1 MNIAKMSYKNQFWK
15 YNPSTVKLLSTREI
29 VEQKIPM
36 SGNVIQNFGRNARV
50 VTGEGYFF
58 GEDCFLQYDN
68 LWGLHKEETSGL
80 LTIPKFAVMNCYF
93 LNLEIIGEPK
103 ENLIKYKF
111 TFLEDM
117 DGCESRFVPSFHIVE
132 KGESLWNI
140 SNKYNI
146 SVEELLSRNLWLKN
160 PFSLVVG
167 DKVILC

>member
-1 MNIAKMSYKNQFWK
+1 MNISKMSYKNQFWK
-15 YNPSTVKLLSTREI
+15 YNPSTVKLLSSREV
-29 VEQKIPM
+29 VEQKIPLA
-36 SGNVIQNFGRNARV
+36 NNILQNFGRNARV

-68 LWGLHKEETSGL
+68 LWSLHKEEKSGL
-80 LTIPKFAVMNCYF
+80 LTIPKFVVMNCYF

-103 ENLIKYKF
+103 ENLIQYKF

-117 DGCESRFVPSFHIVE
+117 ESNVSEFLPSFYIVQ
-132 KGESLWNI
+132 KGDSLWDI

-146 SVEELLSRNLWLKN
+146 SVAELLSLNLWIKH
-160 PFSLVVG
+160 PFSLAEG